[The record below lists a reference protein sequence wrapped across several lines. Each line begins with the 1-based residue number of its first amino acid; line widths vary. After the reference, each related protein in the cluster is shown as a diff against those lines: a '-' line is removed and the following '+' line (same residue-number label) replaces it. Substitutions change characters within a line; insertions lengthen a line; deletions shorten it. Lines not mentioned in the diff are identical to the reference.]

1 LFYSTSF
8 ILGFVLHDKAGKLHE
23 MRPQNPNIDPAC
35 FPLLHIRGT
44 QGWRFGLKKR
54 NYLTNEEKE
63 QEAMQSQLDDANAN
77 LDISAMSGIDSDGE
91 DALNEEDIDPDD
103 VFDIKIKY

>member
-1 LFYSTSF
+1 
-8 ILGFVLHDKAGKLHE
+8 

-54 NYLTNEEKE
+54 NYLTREGKDQMNMEQSLEKVNDVDNSIDF
-63 QEAMQSQLDDANAN
+63 ATT
-77 LDISAMSGIDSDGE
+77 SAASIGHDQNMDVDMDE
-91 DALNEEDIDPDD
+91 EEDIGVAD
-103 VFDIKIKY
+103 VYI